1 MMYRSEFR
9 EKFNQR
15 YSYTGRPDM
24 TIICYR
30 YMEKLA
36 SLYGN
41 NEDVLPIC
49 NNKRFVSYTRFSS

>member
-1 MMYRSEFR
+1 MFR
-9 EKFNQR
+9 ILNIKGTVLDRNQLE
-15 YSYTGRPDM
+15 D
-24 TIICYR
+24 

-36 SLYGN
+36 SLYGK